1 MMEVHLEEV
10 AETLNDM
17 VEKGLLEREPIISPE
32 GELDELYSFTPEGKK
47 KAEELGLPIPPE
59 LDPES

>member
-1 MMEVHLEEV
+1 
-10 AETLNDM
+10 M